1 MTVKNEDASL
11 VGSNRV
17 FYVTKPN
24 QKSINTMKQ
33 RKKICSHLEL
43 QITNYKLLIK
53 NCKVMITA

>member
-1 MTVKNEDASL
+1 MTVKNEDAPL

-33 RKKICSHLEL
+33 RKKFAPIWNCKLR
-43 QITNYKLLIK
+43 ITN
-53 NCKVMITA
+53 C